1 MICRSGRRGS
11 KLLPPRTNCMS
22 TAELLH
28 EIETLPKGEQLW
40 LLEKLSELTEAE
52 IPESFRQSMAEA
64 ARGETIE
71 LDEALQDLERP

>member
-1 MICRSGRRGS
+1 
-11 KLLPPRTNCMS
+11 MS

-64 ARGETIE
+64 ERGETIE